1 MAYRGSNQASTSP
14 RVTVRWSQCRCRVR
28 AARVVLARNSAL
40 SGRVRGRVDQAIAR
54 IGAAGRYRRG
64 AGVARRLSAS
74 RYELVD
80 VHADVPGDTAEQD
93 RR

>member
-40 SGRVRGRVDQAIAR
+40 SGRVCGRNLR
-54 IGAAGRYRRG
+54 IGAAGRCRRG